1 MSNWLI
7 GTTGRSFIDVWTL
20 PHLAFWIF
28 VGSVLWPFVKD
39 AGAGA
44 RLIALG
50 ACLIAAYLWE
60 GFEKIAEVRW
70 PQLWLHPES
79 LVNSLVSDPLTT
91 VIGILGMMWLL
102 DRYAR

>member
-1 MSNWLI
+1 MSWLI
-7 GTTGRSFIDVWTL
+7 GTTGRSFFDVWTV

-28 VGSVLWPFVKD
+28 VGSVLWPVIKD
-39 AGAGA
+39 AGTGA

-79 LVNSLVSDPLTT
+79 LLNSLVSDPLTT
-91 VIGILGMMWLL
+91 VIGVLGMMWAL
-102 DRYAR
+102 DRWAR